1 MPTAW
6 ACLTACSL
14 NSAVYSCFGIFFTS
28 LPSGLDPNHRPL
40 EDEKRLAAHYIS
52 QLERGERNATLSK
65 VDELAS
71 VMGLHPAK
79 LVTLSYL
86 PSPGSTADLDKLLL
100 RVREEVIRLS
110 AKECT

>member
-1 MPTAW
+1 MG
-6 ACLTACSL
+6 
-14 NSAVYSCFGIFFTS
+14 V
-28 LPSGLDPNHRPL
+28 SGRT
-40 EDEKRLAAHYIS
+40 YIS

-71 VMGLHPAK
+71 VMGLHPAT

-86 PSPGSTADLDKLLL
+86 PSPDSIAELDKLLS

-110 AKECT
+110 AKGGT

>member
-1 MPTAW
+1 MG
-6 ACLTACSL
+6 
-14 NSAVYSCFGIFFTS
+14 V
-28 LPSGLDPNHRPL
+28 SGRT
-40 EDEKRLAAHYIS
+40 YIS

-71 VMGLHPAK
+71 VMGLHPAT

-86 PSPGSTADLDKLLL
+86 PSPGFTADLDKLLL

-110 AKECT
+110 AKEGT

>member
-1 MPTAW
+1 MG
-6 ACLTACSL
+6 
-14 NSAVYSCFGIFFTS
+14 V
-28 LPSGLDPNHRPL
+28 SGRT
-40 EDEKRLAAHYIS
+40 YIS

-71 VMGLHPAK
+71 VMGLHPAT

-86 PSPGSTADLDKLLL
+86 PSPSSTAELDKLLS

-110 AKECT
+110 ADGGA